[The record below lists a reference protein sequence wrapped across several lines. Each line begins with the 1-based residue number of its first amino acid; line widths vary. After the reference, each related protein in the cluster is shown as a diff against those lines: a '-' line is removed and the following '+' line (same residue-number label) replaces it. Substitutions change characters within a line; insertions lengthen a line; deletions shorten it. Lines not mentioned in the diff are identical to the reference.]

1 MSRPTETTGIS
12 AGKGFC
18 CSGISLVELIVFI
31 AIISVGLAGILGV
44 MNYMTRASASPLAQ
58 KQALAIAEAYLEEVL
73 AMPFTYCDP
82 DDLNAATAQ
91 STAATNPAD
100 PTRCATILE
109 GIGAEGE
116 TRGNAT
122 TPYDNVNDY
131 GGLPVGAPANV
142 DGTPIGDLGNYTVA
156 VAVAAAPLA
165 ANSGTVAANDANG
178 RPLSLRVT
186 VTVTGP
192 NDVIVV
198 LDGYRTRYAPNA
210 LP

>member
-1 MSRPTETTGIS
+1 MSSPTERTMHGS
-12 AGKGFC
+12 C
-18 CSGISLVELIVFI
+18 CRGISLVELVVFI

-44 MNYMTRASASPLAQ
+44 MSFTTRASADPLAQ
-58 KQALAIAEAYLEEVL
+58 KQALAIAEAYLEEAL

-82 DDLNAATAQ
+82 DDVNAATAQ
-91 STAATNPAD
+91 STAAVNPVD
-100 PTRCATILE
+100 PTRCATTLE

-116 TRGNAT
+116 ARGSAT

-131 GGLPVGAPANV
+131 ASLPAGVPANV

-156 VAVAAAPLA
+156 VAVVAAPLA
-165 ANSGTVAANDANG
+165 ASSATVSATDGNG

-192 NDVIVV
+192 NAVTVA
-198 LDGYRTRYAPNA
+198 LDGYRTRYSPNA